1 MKGRQPTSSPLQ
13 SPICAI
19 IFATCILG
27 SVLNTSAQTPV
38 KPDSGNGTSA
48 NPFRVSTYEHL
59 LWISMYNDS
68 WDKAYM
74 LTCDIDMKTTKS
86 LTEGWQPIGNYSVKH
101 FTGIF
106 DGNGYTLKNLYIN
119 RATSDFIGLF
129 GSIAR
134 PGTVQNL
141 HLDSATV
148 SGAKGTGSLI
158 GISQGAT
165 ITSCG
170 STNCTVTGS
179 TCVGG
184 LVGWLE
190 CGNGDCAHL
199 VTSFATGIA
208 TASSTVVGG
217 LTGWVNGYVYD
228 SYAIVKVSGSSRCGG
243 LIGFIIGGGVERS
256 YSTGTV
262 SGTSETGGLVG
273 NVESAGVGSV
283 SSYWDTQSSGSTS
296 SVKGTGRTS
305 AEMKIQ
311 TTFTEWDFSGKWA
324 MISGANGN
332 YPVLQWTAKPSIGT
346 INLKGAIDTTRCM
359 NEAVAVGNVGNSI
372 LNLPAMVGFCYGQTP
387 LPDISGSKVSVGSA
401 LATGRFSLKI
411 PFGGTDTTRYFVR
424 AYATNTIGTWYGEE
438 MVFMRGVP
446 GYHWQPSKSLKP
458 LMEAGSLDTNNTI
471 QLTGTRVLKSADSVL
486 WLDTVAGNKRYSLD
500 LYKAQK
506 VTVGS
511 LLGSLVIYTVPFP
524 QIGFTNDRGMMNQTF
539 YCVARGAF
547 STFDINLFRS
557 YMQAVHAS
565 VSYANDSITL
575 SGGPGMG
582 TKKTVAC
589 QLSKAISE
597 KSWIPY
603 FIHIRNLSPDS
614 VRVSFGYTNQEM
626 ASISFPCTTGTFMPI
641 PMITCDITSQD
652 TAAELADLHLF
663 SSYDSTGVNGIWA
676 PYFSPSYE
684 NVGPVQHIPA
694 SIHNILYDPP
704 GNASFSTCIFDTS
717 LVTRWNFNWS
727 ANAGGSL
734 ELGVKANISAGIA
747 LGVDLSTSFEKQNT
761 VRAEVHY
768 SYDHN
773 WGGETSISKS
783 TQSSSMIDNSD
794 SALIGPA
801 GGDVVVYQDFA
812 YRDVMMRRPKMN
824 RFRSASIPEDYVY
837 ATAGGVPVPDS
848 CGPVYYK
855 PIQTV
860 MRDFSN
866 NPKALAILKDAYPFD
881 LTTGK
886 VRPEMVDSVVDPVS
900 HVKNPPRLQE
910 LTGEKEITGNQVI
923 TGSETRE
930 DIVTSDTTHRW
941 GGSFNYTD
949 AAWVIGGYELNVYGG
964 CDFAHYRSASDGNGS
979 TISYTLQD
987 NDSWDRLRITPYKD
1001 LRYKTICFLVDSANS
1016 YTSFPHEANTRSAVS
1031 WEIAPVTALSGY
1043 VGQTASLKVK
1053 VKNTS
1058 PKSILPS
1065 LPSTFTFTVSAINFP
1080 GTFYVVPEA
1089 AEIAV
1094 GQEVEFNVDFTGSQ
1108 ADSFLQ
1114 NMKVT
1119 CWAKDNFR
1127 YMDQT
1132 IQFPMVLSDADV
1144 GLVAQALK
1152 DTLNVDK
1159 SSAVSGLFTVK
1170 LQNTGSLPATILFGT
1185 DSLSAGATVSFGT
1198 LTNPLDASDSTTLA
1212 VTLNGDGT
1220 RDSYTLHYWTQIE
1233 GAPATKSHHTLVLNV
1248 TTTAVLPGMG
1258 GEIREL
1264 GIAGQGRGLLT
1275 LLVPKNEKPVLKI
1288 YSVNGQMI
1296 YSCKPSAGR
1305 SNLDLT
1311 SLNLPCGYY
1320 IIRMQ
1325 GTKIVQRKMIVS
1337 GR

>member
-1 MKGRQPTSSPLQ
+1 MRSPLQ
-13 SPICAI
+13 FSISS
-19 IFATCILG
+19 IFFTTCILG
-27 SVLNTSAQTPV
+27 LMLSASAQIPV
-38 KPDSGNGTSA
+38 KPDSGNGTST
-48 NPFRVSTYEHL
+48 NPFRVATFEHL
-59 LWISMYNDS
+59 LWISTYNDS
-68 WDKAYM
+68 WDKAYI
-74 LTCDIDMKTTKS
+74 LTCDIDMKTTSS
-86 LTEGWQPIGNYSVKH
+86 LSGGWQPIGNYTAKH
-101 FTGIF
+101 FTGTF

-129 GSIAR
+129 GSVAR

-148 SGAKGTGSLI
+148 SGAKATGSLI
-158 GISQGAT
+158 GICVGAT
-165 ITSCG
+165 ITNCG
-170 STNCTVTGS
+170 STNCSVTGR

-199 VTSFATGIA
+199 VTSLATGTV
-208 TASSTVVGG
+208 TASSSSVGG

-228 SYAIVKVSGSSRCGG
+228 SYAMVKVSGSSRCGG
-243 LIGFIIGGGVERS
+243 LIGFIIGGAVERS

-262 SGTSETGGLVG
+262 SGTSETGGLAG

-283 SSYWDTQSSGSTS
+283 SSYWDSQTSAIAASARGTGKTSQEMKTQS
-296 SVKGTGRTS
+296 
-305 AEMKIQ
+305 
-311 TTFTEWDFSGKWA
+311 TFTDWDFAGKWA
-324 MISGANGN
+324 MINGVNSG
-332 YPVLQWTAKPSIGT
+332 YPILRWTAKST
-346 INLKGAIDTTRCM
+346 ICTGNLKGAIDSTRRM
-359 NEAVAVGNVGNSI
+359 SEVLAVGELGKSI
-372 LNLPAMVGFCYGQTP
+372 LNLPAIVGFCYGQSP
-387 LPDISGSKVSVGSA
+387 SPDISGSKVSTGSP
-401 LATGRFSLKI
+401 LVNGRFSLKI

-424 AYATNTIGTWYGEE
+424 AYATNTIGTWYGQD

-486 WLDTVAGNKRYSLD
+486 WLDTVAGNKRYSMD
-500 LYKAQK
+500 LYKAKK
-506 VTVGS
+506 VTVSS
-511 LLGSLVIYTVPFP
+511 LLGSLVMYTVPFA
-524 QIGFTNDRGMMNQTF
+524 QIAFTNDRGMMNQTF
-539 YCVARGAF
+539 YCVTRGAF
-547 STFDINLFRS
+547 SMFDITLFKS
-557 YMQAVHAS
+557 YTQAVHAS
-565 VSYANDSITL
+565 VSYANDSIML
-575 SGGPGMG
+575 SGGPGMS

-589 QLSKAISE
+589 QLGKAISE

-626 ASISFPCTTGTFMPI
+626 GSISFACTTGTFMPI
-641 PMITCDITSQD
+641 PMITCDITSLD
-652 TAAELADLHLF
+652 TAAELADIHLF
-663 SSYDSTGVNGIWA
+663 SSYDSTGINGIWS

-684 NVGPVQHIPA
+684 NIGPVQRIPV

-704 GNASFSTCIFDTS
+704 GSESYSTCIFDTS
-717 LVTRWNFNWS
+717 LVTRWNFNWGV
-727 ANAGGSL
+727 NAGGSL
-734 ELGVKANISAGIA
+734 EMGLMANISAGIA
-747 LGVDLSTSFEKQNT
+747 LGVDLTTSFEKQNT

-783 TQSSSMIDNSD
+783 TQSSSMTDNSD

-801 GGDVVVYQDFA
+801 GGDVIVYQDFA
-812 YRDVMMRRPKMN
+812 YRNVMMRRPKMN
-824 RFRSASIPEDYVY
+824 RFRSASKPEDYTY

-860 MRDFSN
+860 VRDFSN
-866 NPKALAILKDAYPFD
+866 SPQALAILKDAYPFD
-881 LTTGK
+881 LITGK
-886 VRPEMVDSVVDPVS
+886 VRPEMLDSLVDPVT
-900 HVKNPPRLQE
+900 HEKNPPRLQK
-910 LTGEKEITGNQVI
+910 LTDEKEITGNQVI

-930 DIVTSDTTHRW
+930 DIVTSDTTHSW
-941 GGSFNYTD
+941 GGSINYTD
-949 AAWVIGGYELNVYGG
+949 AVWAVIGYELNVYGG

-1001 LRYKTICFLVDSANS
+1001 LRFKTVCFLIDSANS
-1016 YTSFPHEANTRSAVS
+1016 YTSFPHEANTRPAVS
-1031 WEIAPVTALSGY
+1031 WEVAPVAALNGY
-1043 VGQTASLKVK
+1043 VGQTASMKVK

-1065 LPSTFTFTVSAINFP
+1065 LPSTFTFTVSAVNFP

-1094 GQEVEFNVDFTGSQ
+1094 GQEIEFTVDFTGSQ

-1114 NMKVT
+1114 SLKVT
-1119 CWAKDNFR
+1119 CWAKDNFH

-1132 IQFPMVLSDADV
+1132 IQVPMVLSDADV
-1144 GLVAQALK
+1144 GLIAQAFK
-1152 DTLNVDK
+1152 DTLTVPK
-1159 SSAVSGLFTVK
+1159 GSVVSGLFTVK
-1170 LQNTGSLPATILFGT
+1170 LQNTGSLPAIISFGT

-1198 LTNPLDASDSTTLA
+1198 LTNPLSASDSTTLA

-1220 RDSYTLHYWTQIE
+1220 RDFYTLYYWTQID
-1233 GAPATKSHHTLVLNV
+1233 GAPVTKSHHALVLSV
-1248 TTTAVLPGMG
+1248 TPQVAVFPGLA
-1258 GEIREL
+1258 GEVREL
-1264 GIAGQGRGLLT
+1264 GITGQGRGLLT
-1275 LLVPKNEKPVLKI
+1275 LLVPKDEKPVLKI
-1288 YSVNGQMI
+1288 YTVSGQMI
-1296 YSCKPSAGR
+1296 YTCKPSAGR
-1305 SNLDLT
+1305 SSLDVS
-1311 SLNLPCGYY
+1311 SLSLPCGYY

-1325 GTKIVQRKMIVS
+1325 GTKLVQRKMIVS